1 MIFLYK
7 YDIITLYDINIK
19 DILGGTMILET
30 IKRQDLTY
38 EQKLV
43 SLARLAENTLDVINK
58 SEKLKEYMK
67 KNIVCD
73 LMEGEAPYRPRYIV
87 PDYSKFMDQG
97 SNFLGLEVPKDI
109 WEATNNLLILYKHV
123 PSITTMPV
131 YLGNIDYL
139 LEPYIENEE
148 EAYRAI
154 KLFLKHIDS
163 TITDSF
169 CHANI
174 GPRDT
179 KAGRIILKVMREL
192 QLPTP
197 NLTLKYS
204 EETSK
209 ELAIDAIK
217 TALST
222 AKPSFANDDMFKKDF
237 KGEYGIVSC
246 YNGLK
251 IGGGANTLIRVRLG
265 ALAKEA
271 TSIEDFFSRVLPEVT
286 KEVLKFIDDRSKF
299 IMEESGF
306 FQSSFLVKEKL
317 IEQEKFTGLFG
328 FVGLAECVNTLL
340 NAKEKKEKFGY
351 SQIANELGE
360 RIVKSMYS
368 FIENH
373 KSKYAGEFFENTHL
387 LHAQVGIDT
396 DVNESP
402 GCRIPI
408 GEEPEMLEHIL
419 QSAPFHRYC
428 PSGIG
433 DIFVF
438 DQTYKNN
445 LEAILDI
452 IRGAFANGMR
462 FYSLYGSN
470 SDVVRVTGYLVK
482 KSEMEKLDRGEQVLR
497 DTTALGKGARD
508 NAKALER
515 RLRYGK

>member
-1 MIFLYK
+1 
-7 YDIITLYDINIK
+7 
-19 DILGGTMILET
+19 MILET
-30 IKRQDLTY
+30 IKSKNLTF
-38 EQKLV
+38 EQKIIT
-43 SLARLAENTLDVINK
+43 LAKLAENSISVIDK
-58 SEKLKEYMK
+58 SEKLKEYMDK
-67 KNIVCD
+67 KIICD

-87 PDYSKFMDQG
+87 PDYEKFMKQG
-97 SNFLGLEVPKDI
+97 SKFLGLDVPTDI

-139 LEPYIENEE
+139 LEPYITDENE
-148 EAYRAI
+148 AYKAI

-174 GPRDT
+174 GPKET
-179 KAGRIILKVMREL
+179 KAGKIILKVMKEL

-197 NLTLKYS
+197 NLTLKYNK
-204 EETSK
+204 ETSK
-209 ELAIDAIK
+209 DFALMAIE

-222 AKPSFANDDMFKKDF
+222 AKPSFANDDIFTKDF
-237 KGEYGIVSC
+237 KGNYGIVSC

-251 IGGGANTLIRVRLG
+251 IGGGANTLVRLKLG
-265 ALAKEA
+265 SLSKEA
-271 TSIEDFFSRVLPEVT
+271 TSIDDFFNRVLPDAV
-286 KEVLKFIDDRSKF
+286 KEILTFIDNRSKF
-299 IMEESGF
+299 IIEESNF
-306 FQSSFLVKEKL
+306 FESSFLVKEGL
-317 IEQEKFTGLFG
+317 IEKEKFTGLFG
-328 FVGLAECVNTLL
+328 FVGLAECVNNLL
-340 NAKEKKEKFGY
+340 NVTDIKDKFGY
-351 SQIANELGE
+351 SQVANELGE
-360 RIVKSMYS
+360 KIIKTMYDYVQ
-368 FIENH
+368 NH
-373 KSKYAGEFFENTHL
+373 KSKYAGSFFENTHL
-387 LHAQVGIDT
+387 LHSQVGIDT
-396 DVNESP
+396 DKNESP

-419 QSAPFHRYC
+419 QSSPFHKYC

-438 DQTYKNN
+438 DQTYNNN
-445 LEAILDI
+445 LEAILNI
-452 IRGAFANGMR
+452 IDGAFNSGLR
-462 FYSLYGSN
+462 YYSLYGSN

-497 DTTALGKGARD
+497 DTTILGKGARD

>member
-1 MIFLYK
+1 
-7 YDIITLYDINIK
+7 
-19 DILGGTMILET
+19 MILET
-30 IKRQDLTY
+30 IKSKNLTF
-38 EQKLV
+38 EQKIIT
-43 SLARLAENTLDVINK
+43 LAKLAENSISVIDK
-58 SEKLKEYMK
+58 SEKLKEYMDK
-67 KNIVCD
+67 KIICD
-73 LMEGEAPYRPRYIV
+73 LMEGEVPYRPRYIV
-87 PDYSKFMDQG
+87 PDYEKFMKQG
-97 SNFLGLEVPKDI
+97 SKFLGLDVATDI

-139 LEPYIENEE
+139 LEPYITDENE
-148 EAYRAI
+148 AYKAI

-174 GPRDT
+174 GPKET
-179 KAGRIILKVMREL
+179 KAGKIILKVMKEL

-197 NLTLKYS
+197 NLTLKYNK
-204 EETSK
+204 ETSK
-209 ELAIDAIK
+209 DFALMAIE

-222 AKPSFANDDMFKKDF
+222 AKPSFANDDIFTKDF
-237 KGEYGIVSC
+237 KGNYGIVSC

-251 IGGGANTLIRVRLG
+251 IGGGANTLVRLKLG
-265 ALAKEA
+265 SLSKEA
-271 TSIEDFFSRVLPEVT
+271 TSIDDFFNRVLPDAV
-286 KEVLKFIDDRSKF
+286 KEILTFIDNRSKF
-299 IMEESGF
+299 IIEESNF
-306 FQSSFLVKEKL
+306 FESSFLVKEGL
-317 IEQEKFTGLFG
+317 IEKEKFTGLFG
-328 FVGLAECVNTLL
+328 LVGLAECVNNLL
-340 NAKEKKEKFGY
+340 NATDIKDKFGY

-360 RIVKSMYS
+360 KIIKTMYDYVQ
-368 FIENH
+368 NH
-373 KSKYAGEFFENTHL
+373 KSKYAGSFFENTHL
-387 LHAQVGIDT
+387 LHSQVGIDT
-396 DVNESP
+396 DKNESP

-419 QSAPFHRYC
+419 QSAPFHKYC

-438 DQTYKNN
+438 DQTYNNN
-445 LEAILDI
+445 LEAILNI
-452 IRGAFANGMR
+452 IEGAFNSGLR
-462 FYSLYGSN
+462 YYSLYGSN

-497 DTTALGKGARD
+497 DTTILGKGARD

>member
-1 MIFLYK
+1 MVL
-7 YDIITLYDINIK
+7 DVIK
-19 DILGGTMILET
+19 C
-30 IKRQDLTY
+30 RNLTY
-38 EQKLV
+38 EQKV
-43 SLARLAENTLDVINK
+43 MGLAREAENSLNVIEK
-58 SEKLKEYMK
+58 SDKLKEYMNK
-67 KNIVCD
+67 KIICD

-87 PDYSKFMDQG
+87 PDYEKFMKQG
-97 SNFLGLEVPKDI
+97 SKFLGLEVPTDI
-109 WEATNNLLILYKHV
+109 WEAINNLLILYKHV

-139 LEPYIENEE
+139 LEPYIEDEN
-148 EAYRAI
+148 EAYKAI

-174 GPRDT
+174 GPKDT
-179 KAGRIILKVMREL
+179 KAGRIILKVMKEL

-204 EETSK
+204 DETSK
-209 ELAIDAIK
+209 ELAITAIE
-217 TALST
+217 TALLT
-222 AKPSFANDDMFKKDF
+222 AKPSFANDTMFRKDF

-251 IGGGANTLIRVRLG
+251 VGGGATTLTRIRLG
-265 ALAKEA
+265 SLAKEA
-271 TSIEDFFSRVLPEVT
+271 TSIDDFFSRVLPEVI
-286 KEVLKFIDDRSKF
+286 EENLVFIDNRAKFI
-299 IMEESGF
+299 IEESGF
-306 FQSSFLVKEKL
+306 FESSFLVKEGL
-317 IEQEKFTGLFG
+317 IEKEKFTGLFG

-340 NAKEKKEKFGY
+340 NAIEQKDRFGY
-351 SQIANELGE
+351 SKEANELGE
-360 RIVKSMYS
+360 KIIKTMYDS
-368 FIENH
+368 IENH
-373 KSKYAGEFFENTHL
+373 KSKYAGEFFGNSHL

-419 QSAPFHRYC
+419 QSAPFHKYC

-438 DQTYKNN
+438 DQTYNN
-445 LEAILDI
+445 NSEAILDI
-452 IRGAFANGMR
+452 IKGAFLSNMR

-482 KSEMEKLDRGEQVLR
+482 KSEIEKLDRGEQVLR
-497 DTTALGKGARD
+497 DTTILGKGARD
-508 NAKALER
+508 NAKAFGR